1 MSGEGTDLEPPADRD
16 SDGDFGGER
25 GPGTVVRRVALAGPI
40 VLLVLALFTVWDL
53 RPPDPVAKT
62 APATEFSA
70 ERAHTHVEEIAAAPH
85 PVGSEEHERA
95 LDYVVDEL
103 DALGLEPEIHEST
116 AVPPIPYTRTTP
128 LARARNVVAVI
139 EGSDPTGR
147 VFLAAHYDSVSS
159 GPGANDDAVG
169 VAAVLEAARAMTAAD
184 EPPRNDVVLLL
195 TDAEEAGLLGA
206 EAFTNDHPL
215 GAEGGVVLNHEA
227 RGAGGTVT
235 LFRATPDSGELVR
248 LFAETAS
255 HPAGDSF
262 TEALFAFL
270 PNDTDFTA
278 FDKGGFTALDYA
290 YAGRAAHYHSV
301 LDTPENVDPR
311 SLQQMGDNSLAFGL
325 ALAEED
331 LAPYM
336 AGAETVTE
344 PNPVYFNVP
353 PGRLVHF
360 PASWA
365 LPMAGVA
372 LALTVALVAV
382 ARRRGLVTIP
392 RVLVSFLLTP
402 VLLLVGAMAG
412 VGFWQ
417 GLVAVRPE
425 LAHSLTGS
433 PYEPTWFAVAALSVG
448 FLLATLWLFLLRR
461 WPGTYALAFG
471 GLLTLG
477 TIGAL
482 VAAMAPGASSFL
494 VLPALAI
501 AGGGLLALAAGP
513 GSAWRPLFW
522 TVSSVPTA
530 VLLWTMVWST
540 LELGLADGLVAGI
553 PLLLLGLLP
562 MAPLVESV
570 WPRRRA
576 LLLPASALVVAAA
589 CAGAGIAVN
598 PHDADR
604 PAPARL
610 AYTLDSDA
618 DTATWSVPFDDDET
632 EIPAAEWAGGYVG
645 AEVADPPAPGLPWP
659 RARVGEAEAV
669 DLPAPELEVVSD
681 TEVDAGRLLTLELFS
696 PRGAESVGLHLTGVA
711 PRGRVVMVEGRQ
723 VPAEPDARGR
733 WGFRFLAPP
742 PDRPIEVEL
751 VVDSDPVTVTVEDS
765 DSLPTALDGIPGY
778 EPPPAEYYLLF
789 SEVSVLAEYE
799 L

>member
-1 MSGEGTDLEPPADRD
+1 MSGEGSDLEPPADRGPGG
-16 SDGDFGGER
+16 DG
-25 GPGTVVRRVALAGPI
+25 GPGTAVRRVALAGPI

-53 RPPDPVAKT
+53 RPPAPVAQT

-95 LDYVVDEL
+95 LGYVVDEL
-103 DALGLEPEIHEST
+103 DALGLDPEIHEST
-116 AVPPIPYTRTTP
+116 AVSAIPFTGTTP

-169 VAAVLEAARAMTAAD
+169 VATVLEAARAMTAAD

-215 GAEGGVVLNHEA
+215 GSEGGVVLNHEA

-235 LFRATPDSGELVR
+235 LFRATPGSGELVR
-248 LFAETAS
+248 LFAETAP
-255 HPAGDSF
+255 HPVGDSL
-262 TEALFAFL
+262 TEELFAFL

-290 YAGRAAHYHSV
+290 YAGRAAYYHSP
-301 LDTPENVDPR
+301 LDTPDNTDPR

-336 AGAETVTE
+336 AGAETETE

-353 PGRLVHF
+353 PGRLAHF

-365 LPMAGVA
+365 LPLAGVA
-372 LALTVALVAV
+372 LALTVALVVV

-402 VLLLVGAMAG
+402 VLLVVGAVAG
-412 VGFWQ
+412 IGFWQ
-417 GLVAVRPE
+417 GLVAVRPG
-425 LAHSLTGS
+425 LAWALTGS
-433 PYEPTWFAVAALSVG
+433 PYEPTWFAVAALLVG
-448 FLLATLWLFLLRR
+448 LLLATLWSLLLRR
-461 WPGTYALAFG
+461 WQGTYAIAFG

-482 VAAMAPGASSFL
+482 VAMVAPGASSFL
-494 VLPALAI
+494 VLPALAV
-501 AGGGLLALAAGP
+501 AGGGLLALVAGP

-522 TVSSVPTA
+522 TVSLVPTA

-540 LELGLADGLVAGI
+540 MELGLADGLVAGI

-589 CAGAGIAVN
+589 CVGAGIAVN
-598 PHDADR
+598 PHDAER
-604 PAPARL
+604 PVPARL
-610 AYTLDSDA
+610 TYTLDTDT
-618 DTATWSVPFDDDET
+618 DTATWSAPLQDDET
-632 EIPAAEWAGGYVG
+632 EIPTAEWVDGYVG
-645 AEVADPPAPGLPWP
+645 EEVVEPPAPGLPWP
-659 RARVGEAEAV
+659 HARVGEAEPV
-669 DLPAPELEVVSD
+669 DLPAPELEVVSE
-681 TEVDAGRLLTLELFS
+681 TEVDAGRLVKLELFS
-696 PRGAESVGLHLTGVA
+696 PRGAESLGLHFTGTA
-711 PRGRVVMVEGRQ
+711 PRGDVVMVEGRQ
-723 VPAEPDARGR
+723 VHVDPDERGR

-765 DSLPTALDGIPGY
+765 ESLPTALDGIPGY

>member
-1 MSGEGTDLEPPADRD
+1 MSKEGTDLEPPADR
-16 SDGDFGGER
+16 
-25 GPGTVVRRVALAGPI
+25 GPGGDGPRGTAVRRIALAGPI
-40 VLLVLALFTVWDL
+40 LLLVSALLTLWDL
-53 RPPDPVAKT
+53 RPPAPVAQT
-62 APATEFSA
+62 APETEFSA
-70 ERAHTHVEEIAAAPH
+70 ERAHTHVEEVAAAPH
-85 PVGSEEHERA
+85 PVGTEEHERA
-95 LDYVVDEL
+95 LGHVVDEL
-103 DALGLEPEIHEST
+103 DALGLDPEIHEST
-116 AVPPIPYTRTTP
+116 GIPAIPFTGTTP
-128 LARARNVVAVI
+128 LARVRNVVAVI
-139 EGSDPTGR
+139 EGDDPTGR
-147 VFLAAHYDSVSS
+147 VFLTAHYDSVAS

-169 VAAVLEAARAMTAAD
+169 VATVLEAARAMTAAD

-235 LFRATPDSGELVR
+235 LFRATPGSGELVR
-248 LFAETAS
+248 LFAETAP
-255 HPAGDSF
+255 HPVGDSF
-262 TEALFAFL
+262 TEELFALL

-290 YAGRAAHYHSV
+290 YAGRAAHYHSP
-301 LDTPENVDPR
+301 LDTPENADSR

-336 AGAETVTE
+336 AGSETAID

-365 LPMAGVA
+365 PPMAGVA
-372 LALTVALVAV
+372 LALTVALVVV

-392 RVLVSFLLTP
+392 RVLVSFLITP
-402 VLLLVGAMAG
+402 LLLVVGAAAG
-412 VGFWQ
+412 IGFWQ
-417 GLVAVRPE
+417 GLVAVRPGF
-425 LAHSLTGS
+425 AHLLTGS
-433 PYEPTWFAVAALSVG
+433 PYEPTWFAVAALLIG
-448 FLLATLWLFLLRR
+448 FLLATLWLVLLRR

-471 GLLTLG
+471 GLLVLG

-482 VAAMAPGASSFL
+482 VAVVAPGASSFL
-494 VLPALAI
+494 VLPTLAV
-501 AGGGLLALAAGP
+501 AGGGLFALAAGP
-513 GSAWRPLFW
+513 DSAWRPLFW
-522 TVSSVPTA
+522 TVSLVPAA

-576 LLLPASALVVAAA
+576 LLVPASALVVAVA
-589 CAGAGIAVN
+589 CVGAGIVVD
-598 PHDADR
+598 PHDAER
-604 PAPARL
+604 PLPARL
-610 AYTLDSDA
+610 TYTLDTDA
-618 DTATWSVPFDDDET
+618 DTATWSVPLDEDET

-645 AEVADPPAPGLPWP
+645 EEVVDPPAPGLPWP
-659 RARVGEAEAV
+659 RTLVGEAEPI

-681 TEVDAGRLLTLELFS
+681 TEVESGRLITLELSS

-711 PRGRVVMVEGRQ
+711 PRGRTVIVEGRE
-723 VPAEPDARGR
+723 VHAAPDAQGR

-751 VVDSDPVTVTVEDS
+751 VVDPEPVTVMVEDS
-765 DSLPTALDGIPGY
+765 DSLPTALDGLPGY